1 MAETPGVMPRA
12 KLASLVP
19 DPDFGGHFEGLG
31 GGSDT
36 KGSLA
41 LLQPVSQSIPALTGW
56 AGCSGSVHLLQE
68 LWHGGEMIAQQSL
81 KQQICAVGSCF

>member
-1 MAETPGVMPRA
+1 MGETPGVMPRA

-19 DPDFGGHFEGLG
+19 DPDFCGHFEGLG
-31 GGSDT
+31 GASDT

-56 AGCSGSVHLLQE
+56 SGCSGSVHLQE
-68 LWHGGEMIAQQSL
+68 LWHGGAMIAQQSL

>member
-1 MAETPGVMPRA
+1 MGEAPGVMPRA

-19 DPDFGGHFEGLG
+19 DPDFWGHFEGLG

-41 LLQPVSQSIPALTGW
+41 LLQPVSQSIPALTVGQV
-56 AGCSGSVHLLQE
+56 AADRFICKNCGM
-68 LWHGGEMIAQQSL
+68 GG
-81 KQQICAVGSCF
+81 K